1 MDTKYRTHF
10 VSFLKSIERTN
21 LLQKWLPYSDRFWRK
36 KNPFLVTLYDSSSK
50 IYTYM
55 YNSMH
60 LFLHLSRGS
69 IKKKLAKQ
77 VEKRS
82 SPRVSVVPFQ
92 LLPSLPLKKNS
103 ISSGNENK
111 NICCRDFFHEIQA
124 YFDLFSMLPEHFG
137 VWVGPKNT
145 LTKFMVSWLL
155 GRFVPESKP
164 SCFFLHTGCTAFP
177 FPKN

>member
-21 LLQKWLPYSDRFWRK
+21 LLQKWLPYSDRFGVK
-36 KNPFLVTLYDSSSK
+36 K
-50 IYTYM
+50 I
-55 YNSMH
+55 
-60 LFLHLSRGS
+60 
-69 IKKKLAKQ
+69 
-77 VEKRS
+77 
-82 SPRVSVVPFQ
+82 PFQ
-92 LLPSLPLKKNS
+92 LRFTTLALKYIHICTTLCTSFYIYLGGALKKTCQASGKTLKSQGFCGPFPAPSFSAFKKNS

-124 YFDLFSMLPEHFG
+124 YFDLFSMLPEHSGFG
-137 VWVGPKNT
+137 YVPKKT

-164 SCFFLHTGCTAFP
+164 SCFFLHTGCTAFL
-177 FPKN
+177 FLKN